1 MKNDTIGTA
10 LLRKKDIE
18 KALENRLADEAR
30 KKVEGLTEPLFD
42 KRRVLIILIGSALVN
57 TFVLGIVDVVAVSG
71 FIGDTGIENL
81 PWLWV
86 AELSLNLLISTT
98 VMQLIDKVSRVK
110 MMRVLVTLL
119 FVTYLILAGLFF
131 LNVSTKILYP
141 IMYLIYAQQG
151 ILFPMAFWNLANQV
165 YTPSDAKR
173 YFPVLSSGCLLY
185 TSPSPRD

>member
-1 MKNDTIGTA
+1 MKNDTIGTG

-119 FVTYLILAGLFF
+119 FVTYLVLAGLFF
-131 LNVSTKILYP
+131 LNVSAKILYP
-141 IMYLIYAQQG
+141 IMYLIY
-151 ILFPMAFWNLANQV
+151 P
-165 YTPSDAKR
+165 
-173 YFPVLSSGCLLY
+173 
-185 TSPSPRD
+185 